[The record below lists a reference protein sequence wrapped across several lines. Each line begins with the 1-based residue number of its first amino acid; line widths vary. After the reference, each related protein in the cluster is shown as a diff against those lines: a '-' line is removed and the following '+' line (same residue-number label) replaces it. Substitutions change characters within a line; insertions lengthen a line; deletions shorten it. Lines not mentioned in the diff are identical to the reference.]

1 MDNKIRP
8 AYLGG
13 SSDYFYFYG
22 ENLKYYDIN
31 SLYPFAM
38 LQDMPLDYIG
48 EFEGS
53 SITLDECF
61 GFVEVIVKS
70 PKDIETPLLLQ
81 YVDGKIIH
89 PTGTWKA
96 TYFSEELKAA
106 AKYGYT
112 YEIIRAY
119 QFTRAI
125 DLFKD
130 FIDHFYELKKQAT
143 QDNDLTLKL
152 ISKLHLNTLYGM
164 FGRKLDS
171 LMCIP
176 TSPSSELDI
185 ISKYPVKS
193 IVNISD
199 TLKIF
204 LVYNNVDF
212 NLIKRANS
220 DLHIDLLTQ
229 PRQYVKSNVAI
240 AAAIT
245 AYARIEMM
253 RYKNIPGIK
262 IYYTDTDSI
271 ITNKELPAEMVGTE
285 LGQMKDELDGG

>member
-171 LMCIP
+171 LMCIYLVL
-176 TSPSSELDI
+176 SILYVY
-185 ISKYPVKS
+185 ISGAVYTTICVYIWCCLYMCIYLVLS
-193 IVNISD
+193 IY
-199 TLKIF
+199 
-204 LVYNNVDF
+204 VY
-212 NLIKRANS
+212 I
-220 DLHIDLLTQ
+220 
-229 PRQYVKSNVAI
+229 YV
-240 AAAIT
+240 
-245 AYARIEMM
+245 
-253 RYKNIPGIK
+253 
-262 IYYTDTDSI
+262 YTH
-271 ITNKELPAEMVGTE
+271 
-285 LGQMKDELDGG
+285 